1 MSKYSEPGQY
11 VLDRPQRVL
20 VDRRKALGDLIMITP
35 VMRELRR
42 RYPDAWIQL
51 VTEELD
57 VFDGNPDVDLVV
69 KPESMK
75 KEDPWD
81 VYINLNDAYELNP
94 KNHYVHS
101 YLTRAFGNA
110 DGIDKTLYLY
120 ESEDERAT
128 TADLI
133 KQIDAPYVVIHMR
146 RWAWENKNID
156 IQIWGSLLS
165 LLEYKWPELK
175 FVSIGAQYDYK
186 LFGRDNWINLNDELS
201 LGQIKCLIAGARAF
215 VGSDSGPFHIA
226 GTTNTP
232 IVAMLSH
239 VLPQHVLPWRNGV
252 FGDRVWVC
260 QSKVNCTG
268 CYSRQSTPVRQLTCE
283 NPEQW
288 ACNKNWDGDEFIAH
302 FEEIMKL

>member
-1 MSKYSEPGQY
+1 MKQYSDPGSY
-11 VLDRPQRVL
+11 VLDQPQRIL

-35 VMRELRR
+35 VMRELRK
-42 RYPDAWIQL
+42 RYPRAWIQL

-57 VFDGNPDVDLVV
+57 VFDGNPDINLVV
-69 KPESMK
+69 KPDGMR

-81 VYINLNDAYELNP
+81 LYINLNDAYELNP
-94 KNHYVHS
+94 KNHFVDS
-101 YLTRAFGNA
+101 YLMRAFGTTQ
-110 DGIDKTLYLY
+110 GIDKSLSLY
-120 ESEDERAT
+120 ESEEERET

-156 IQIWGSLLS
+156 IQVWGSLIS
-165 LLEYKWPELK
+165 ILEHKWPELK
-175 FVSIGAQYDYK
+175 FVSVGAQYDYK
-186 LFGRDNWINLNDELS
+186 LQGSDRWIALNDELS

-232 IVAMLSH
+232 IVAMLNH
-239 VLPQHVLPWRNGV
+239 VLPQHILPWRNEQ

-260 QSKVNCTG
+260 QSTVECVG

-283 NPEQW
+283 NSDQW
-288 ACNKNWDGDEFIAH
+288 ACNRNWNGDEFIAH